1 MEVDPFSLKN
11 IEIVGMD
18 IGFDY
23 DYSKDFDTRDMPN
36 TFDTID
42 FLEQLSDDEKI
53 TCGSAITHTLS
64 DEEYD
69 EKFMEFMNGR
79 RNT

>member
-1 MEVDPFSLKN
+1 MEVEPFSLKN
-11 IEIVGMD
+11 IETVGMD

-36 TFDTID
+36 TFDTVD

-53 TCGSAITHTLS
+53 MLS